1 MTCKKVL
8 VSKVLVSKVP
18 VLRDRD
24 VRAVPRPRG
33 CWVAMNVKPFTRAR
47 QR

>member
-8 VSKVLVSKVP
+8 IGKVP

-24 VRAVPRPRG
+24 VRAVPRPQGR
-33 CWVAMNVKPFTRAR
+33 WVAMNVKPFTRAR